1 MQWTRE
7 ETLGPT
13 AVLVGKRG
21 PGDYLAYAAPDI
33 DDPHWTFI
41 ENVRYDVAL
50 GAMPAGGSALRT
62 LTLGEVLA
70 EAPAEQGAWVREV
83 TEGTLNRQLRE
94 IAERIDEA
102 RSGVLHLDSDV
113 SDVDLD
119 HLAAIAVAAA
129 SVYKQLLATAT
140 GS

>member
-13 AVLVGKRG
+13 AALVGKRG

-41 ENVRYDVAL
+41 ENVRYDLAL
-50 GAMPAGGSALRT
+50 GAMPASGSALRT
-62 LTLGEVLA
+62 LTLREALA
-70 EAPAEQGAWVREV
+70 EAPAEEGAWIREV

-94 IAERIDEA
+94 IAERVDEA
-102 RSGVLHLDSDV
+102 RSGVLHLDTQT
-113 SDVDLD
+113 VDLD

-129 SVYKQLLATAT
+129 SIYKQLLATAS
-140 GS
+140 G

>member
-50 GAMPAGGSALRT
+50 GAMPASGSALRT
-62 LTLGEVLA
+62 LTLSEVLA
-70 EAPAEQGAWVREV
+70 EAPAEQGAWIREV
-83 TEGTLNRQLRE
+83 TEATLNRQLRE

-102 RSGVLHLDSDV
+102 RSGVLHLDSDI
-113 SDVDLD
+113 DLD